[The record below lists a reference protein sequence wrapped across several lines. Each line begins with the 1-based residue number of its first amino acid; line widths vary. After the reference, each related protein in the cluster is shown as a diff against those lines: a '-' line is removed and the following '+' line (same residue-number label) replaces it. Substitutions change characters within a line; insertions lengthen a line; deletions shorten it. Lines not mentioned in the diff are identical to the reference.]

1 MAHKPN
7 SLRRLESHGIP
18 YEVMHFPETIRSA
31 QEVAEYFQLPP
42 SHVYKTLVLLAPSG
56 KPLLVLVA
64 ANRDLH
70 LRQLAKALSIK
81 RLRMAT
87 HKEAE
92 SLTGLKVGGI
102 SVLALPWCDF
112 RVYIDQ
118 AATSLKTIL
127 VSAGQRGLDVQ
138 VKVADLAR
146 LTKATFVAAAP
157 I

>member
-18 YEVMHFPETIRSA
+18 YKIVRFPETIRSA
-31 QEVAEYFQLPP
+31 QEVAEHVHLPP
-42 SHVYKTLVLLAPSG
+42 SYVYKTLVILAPSG
-56 KPLLVLVA
+56 KPLLVLIA

-70 LRQLAKALSIK
+70 LRRLANALHVK

-102 SVLALPWCDF
+102 SVLALPWWAF
-112 RVYIDQ
+112 QVYIDQ
-118 AATSLKTIL
+118 AAASLDTIL
-127 VSAGQRGLDVQ
+127 ISAGQRGLDIEI
-138 VKVADLAR
+138 KVADLAQ
-146 LTKATFVAAAP
+146 LTRATFVEAAHV
-157 I
+157 